1 MIDLLVDAERRPL
14 RPRARAARS
23 RVCIGRPDCA
33 FYYPW
38 FGVTGD
44 DAHWAQGGHDPPDDI
59 ASGYYP
65 MAGLY
70 SSDSA
75 SVVSQQM
82 AEIARAGID
91 QIAVSWWG
99 RGSPEDL
106 RLPEVIAAASVLH
119 ISVAIHIEPYNGR
132 TVDSVVGDVDAL
144 HALGITTFY
153 VYQAFDDPPAEWA
166 PANDR
171 LRAEG
176 ATMFAETALAGQAA
190 AGHFTGLYTYDIVTY
205 GGGKLAR
212 LCNQA
217 HAVGLLCAPSVGP
230 GTTRDGERATPTSSP
245 SARTT
250 YDSMASARRR
260 CRRHHDHLVQRV
272 AGGHADR
279 ARRPADPPR
288 RVLLRPRRRLNLWA
302 RCRNGCS
309 TAPPTGRTCSAR
321 PAPKRLTLAYSS
333 ACGSSRAHR
342 VRAVARS

>member
-1 MIDLLVDAERRPL
+1 
-14 RPRARAARS
+14 
-23 RVCIGRPDCA
+23 
-33 FYYPW
+33 
-38 FGVTGD
+38 
-44 DAHWAQGGHDPPDDI
+44 
-59 ASGYYP
+59 
-65 MAGLY
+65 
-70 SSDSA
+70 
-75 SVVSQQM
+75 M

-132 TVDSVVGDVDAL
+132 TVDSVVGDVEAL
-144 HALGITTFY
+144 RALGITTFY

-176 ATMFAETALAGQAA
+176 ATMFAQTALAGQAA

-230 GTTRDGERATPTSSP
+230 GYDARRATGDPHVKP
-245 SARTT
+245 RRHGLT
-250 YDSMASARRR
+250 YDSMWHLAIAAGADDITITSFNEWQEGTQIEPAAPPIRRGEYSYGSY
-260 CRRHHDHLVQRV
+260 DG
-272 AGGHADR
+272 AW
-279 ARRPADPPR
+279 
-288 RVLLRPRRRLNLWA
+288 NLWGA
-302 RCRNGCS
+302 AAE
-309 TAPPTGRTCSAR
+309 TAYLDRT
-321 PAPKRLTLAYSS
+321 AYW
-333 ACGSSRAHR
+333 ANLFREARAHQ
-342 VRAVARS
+342 AA

>member
-1 MIDLLVDAERRPL
+1 MRNAVLCALLLALLAPVSASAGPVV
-14 RPRARAARS
+14 S
-23 RVCIGRPDCA
+23 A

-38 FGVTGD
+38 FGATGD
-44 DAHWAQGGHDPPDDI
+44 YAHWAQGGHDPPDDI
-59 ASGYYP
+59 ASVYYP

-70 SSDSA
+70 SSDSG

-132 TVDSVVGDVDAL
+132 TVDSVVGDVEAL

-176 ATMFAETALAGQAA
+176 ASMFAQTALAGQAA

-212 LCNQA
+212 LCNEA

-230 GTTRDGERATPTSSP
+230 GYDARRATGDPHVKP
-245 SARTT
+245 RRHGLT
-250 YDSMASARRR
+250 YDSMWHLAIAAGADDITITSFNEWQEGTQIEPAAPPIRRGEYSYGSY
-260 CRRHHDHLVQRV
+260 DG
-272 AGGHADR
+272 AW
-279 ARRPADPPR
+279 
-288 RVLLRPRRRLNLWA
+288 NLW
-302 RCRNGCS
+302 G
-309 TAPPTGRTCSAR
+309 TAAEPAYLDRT
-321 PAPKRLTLAYSS
+321 AYW
-333 ACGSSRAHR
+333 ANLFREARAHQ
-342 VRAVARS
+342 AA